1 MKGLA
6 IVLFALLTVQIAS
19 AKSTE
24 FTDKEKSSIVDNLT
38 NAIASGNTGLQTS
51 GALVLSDLI
60 KESYLRGSD
69 ASKAMIPLL
78 KILRNG
84 KTERERIVAA
94 VALYRLG
101 NEIGIYQ
108 LRGVALFSSD
118 KKLATICKNLYYT
131 YHVLHGSKYLV
142 NF

>member
-1 MKGLA
+1 
-6 IVLFALLTVQIAS
+6 
-19 AKSTE
+19 
-24 FTDKEKSSIVDNLT
+24 
-38 NAIASGNTGLQTS
+38 
-51 GALVLSDLI
+51 
-60 KESYLRGSD
+60 
-69 ASKAMIPLL
+69 
-78 KILRNG
+78 LRNG

-131 YHVLHGSKYLV
+131 YHVLHGTKYLV

>member
-1 MKGLA
+1 
-6 IVLFALLTVQIAS
+6 
-19 AKSTE
+19 
-24 FTDKEKSSIVDNLT
+24 VDNLT
-38 NAIASGNTGLQTS
+38 KAIASGNTGLQTS

-84 KTERERIVAA
+84 KTEKERIVAA
-94 VALYRLG
+94 VAIYRLG
-101 NEIGIYQ
+101 NEIGVYQ
-108 LRGVALFSSD
+108 LRGVALSD
-118 KKLATICKNLYYT
+118 SNKKLATICKNLYYT
-131 YHVLHGSKYLV
+131 YHVLHGTKYLI